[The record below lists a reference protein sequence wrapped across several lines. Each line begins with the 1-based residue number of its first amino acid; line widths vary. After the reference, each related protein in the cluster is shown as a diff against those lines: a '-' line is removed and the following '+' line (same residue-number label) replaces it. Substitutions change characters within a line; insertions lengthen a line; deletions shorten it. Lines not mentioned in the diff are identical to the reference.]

1 MLLTVPVGC
10 ILEVCLAGCSVGM
23 GTEEWFAI
31 LVREVN
37 LDDESGLLVGGEV
50 LGCENTTYL
59 PELVGTLST
68 GFIHLC
74 KGDPCEKESE
84 RVVHATKVRLWRL
97 RNFNAAYLSRQGKA
111 IMKNALNAESGIA
124 PPKAPAKAPAGA
136 APKRRAKSKAQAPQA
151 LASQGI
157 QVGAGECIDLEAD
170 GEPSAG
176 EYGSADASQRAHL
189 RSILQET
196 RQRIAGGGGPRPRQ
210 PAEGLAGGA
219 GLGPTGSAVAE
230 RRLVAGTALNPG
242 VLTPLPI
249 GPSVDTS
256 DDEVRRL
263 KKRLNAKGD
272 ASSVLLAQA
281 VQTSQRKNKEKKDKK
296 EGSTD
301 RTIRKL
307 AELLGGKKKKKKKR
321 KDRGSGGHRGE
332 TSGIKPD
339 PEGGDGSGPSSSSSS
354 SSRSHRR
361 RRKDDSSEDSELS
374 YEAPLRKK
382 AAKEPGSV
390 MEMLVRH
397 AQQQLDQGALL
408 EEGGA
413 AAGLTSGIK
422 ISTFFALLIRPFHS
436 NSSPL
441 VRELFALGQVHRSSK
456 SWTPSGV
463 RGLVGK
469 PLHSRPYGARRRQLA
484 SSQPTGDVSA
494 GTCPVGYGVDNVAGA
509 TASDEVDSP
518 GARRAKRA
526 MPRRAKEEAKVEV
539 LGKGLQH
546 TRTRCEPLEGDPGGA
561 WEVGLK
567 GPDVSQLNSGDAGLV
582 SELATALPLAPGL
595 EKGVA
600 LLKQLWLY
608 GHSPNHG
615 VTHVPELKS
624 AATCF

>member
-1 MLLTVPVGC
+1 MPKPKKGGEESTLLDFGVEEGEEVSIGDVAWVLLTVPVGC

-31 LVREVN
+31 LVREVD
-37 LDDESGLLVGGEV
+37 LDDESGLLVGGDV

-59 PELVGTLST
+59 PELVGTLSM

-97 RNFNAAYLSRQGKA
+97 RNFNATYLSRQGKA
-111 IMKNALNAESGIA
+111 IVKNALNAESGIA

-136 APKRRAKSKAQAPQA
+136 APKRRAKSKARAPQA
-151 LASQGI
+151 LGSQGI
-157 QVGAGECIDLEAD
+157 RVGAGECIDLEAD
-170 GEPSAG
+170 GDPSAG

-354 SSRSHRR
+354 SSGSRR
-361 RRKDDSSEDSELS
+361 RRSKDDSSEDSELS

-441 VRELFALGQVHRSSK
+441 VRELFALGQSIDLLRAGRLPECADS
-456 SWTPSGV
+456 
-463 RGLVGK
+463 
-469 PLHSRPYGARRRQLA
+469 LA
-484 SSQPTGDVSA
+484 SRFIAVHTALGDGNWQVASQLEMFPLEPVQSATVSTMLQA
-494 GTCPVGYGVDNVAGA
+494 QRHRRLIQRSQGYTPNRWNSQGG
-509 TASDEVDSP
+509 
-518 GARRAKRA
+518 
-526 MPRRAKEEAKVEV
+526 
-539 LGKGLQH
+539 GKG
-546 TRTRCEPLEGDPGGA
+546 RGGQP
-561 WEVGLK
+561 WSEK
-567 GPDVSQLNSGDAGLV
+567 GKKGDAPKGKGKGKGRGAGKGSPAHKNEV
-582 SELATALPLAPGL
+582 SHWKETQEEPR
-595 EKGVA
+595 K
-600 LLKQLWLY
+600 
-608 GHSPNHG
+608 
-615 VTHVPELKS
+615 
-624 AATCF
+624 

>member
-1 MLLTVPVGC
+1 MPKSKKGGEESTLLDFGVEEGEEVSIGDVAWVLLTVPVGC

-37 LDDESGLLVGGEV
+37 LDDESGLLVGGGV

-97 RNFNAAYLSRQGKA
+97 RNFNATYLSRQGKA

-124 PPKAPAKAPAGA
+124 PPKVPAKAPAGA

-157 QVGAGECIDLEAD
+157 RVGAGECIDLEAD

-422 ISTFFALLIRPFHS
+422 ISTYLNPRAMK
-436 NSSPL
+436 PL
-441 VRELFALGQVHRSSK
+441 VSYNALRC
-456 SWTPSGV
+456 
-463 RGLVGK
+463 
-469 PLHSRPYGARRRQLA
+469 GAF
-484 SSQPTGDVSA
+484 
-494 GTCPVGYGVDNVAGA
+494 NGA
-509 TASDEVDSP
+509 
-518 GARRAKRA
+518 K
-526 MPRRAKEEAKVEV
+526 
-539 LGKGLQH
+539 
-546 TRTRCEPLEGDPGGA
+546 GGA
-561 WEVGLK
+561 MIGCSGTMYVVQWCGVMVRVWCDGTVQWCDGTVQWCDGTVQWCDGAVQCPIVPICCTSVPQCTHRTAPKKLLPKRVFLLPKLAFLLTKNVFLLSKNGAVGR
-567 GPDVSQLNSGDAGLV
+567 VQWCS
-582 SELATALPLAPGL
+582 
-595 EKGVA
+595 
-600 LLKQLWLY
+600 
-608 GHSPNHG
+608 
-615 VTHVPELKS
+615 
-624 AATCF
+624 